1 MRWLDTNIVLRFLT
15 NDDPAKARAC
25 LELFQRVQHGEEEL
39 ATSETIVAEVT
50 YVLTS
55 QYGLSHAEIAARLR
69 PLLAMSGLKLPYKR
83 VVQRGLE
90 RYATMPQ
97 LDFEDAL
104 AVEHMMRL
112 GVTEILSYDRDFD
125 RVVEIDRQE
134 P

>member
-25 LELFQRVQHGEEEL
+25 LELFQRVQRGDEEL

-97 LDFEDAL
+97 LDFEDAIG
-104 AVEHMMRL
+104 VEHMMRL
-112 GVTEILSYDRDFD
+112 GITEILSYDRDFD